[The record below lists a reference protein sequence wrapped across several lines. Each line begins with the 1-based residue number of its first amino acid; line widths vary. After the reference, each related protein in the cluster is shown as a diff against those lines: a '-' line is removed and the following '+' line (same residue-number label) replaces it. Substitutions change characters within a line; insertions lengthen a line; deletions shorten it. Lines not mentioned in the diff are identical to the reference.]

1 MPRKI
6 EISHRTIIFTVFFLG
21 LIWFLY
27 FIRDVILILF
37 IAILIMA
44 ILNPLVTRLSKF
56 KVPRALSV
64 LVVYI
69 LVFALVSATI
79 AGVVPA
85 LIDQTRNFSNGL
97 PIYLSNIGFSSA
109 VGEQLVKEL
118 VSQLGVIPTQLVK
131 VSVSVFSNVM
141 AIFTVLIVGFYLL
154 LYRDRTGEQFEILLG
169 KKKGKVA
176 TKYLDI
182 LEKRLGGWTRGQ
194 LILMFIVGV
203 LTFLGLTVLG
213 IPYALPLALL
223 ASIFEIVPNIGPII
237 AAVPAVVIGFGISPL
252 IGAATVAVYFLIQQ
266 LENYVFVPKVMEKS
280 VGVNPI
286 ITLLVIAIGFKL
298 AGIVGILIS
307 VPVYIT
313 VQVIIKELFITSK

>member
-37 IAILIMA
+37 IALLIMA
-44 ILNPLVTRLSKF
+44 ILNPTVTRLSKF
-56 KVPRALSV
+56 KIPRALSV
-64 LVVYI
+64 FVVYI
-69 LVFALVSATI
+69 LVFALISVTI
-79 AGVVPA
+79 AGVIPA
-85 LIDQTRNFSNGL
+85 LIDQTRNFSNSL
-97 PIYLSNIGFSSA
+97 PSYLSNIGFSSA
-109 VGEQLVKEL
+109 VGDQLVKEL
-118 VSQLGVIPTQLVK
+118 VSQLGTIPTQLVK

-154 LYRDRTGEQFEILLG
+154 LYRNKTGEQFETLLG

-203 LTFLGLTVLG
+203 LTFLGLTILG

-223 ASIFEIVPNIGPII
+223 ASILEIVPNIGPII
-237 AAVPAVVIGFGISPL
+237 AAIPAVVIGFGISPL
-252 IGAATVAVYFLIQQ
+252 IGAATIAVYFLIQQ

-286 ITLLVIAIGFKL
+286 ITLLVIAVGFKI

-313 VQVIIKELFITSK
+313 LQVIVKELFIKSK